1 MQNLSLVKL
10 HACKHMKKE
19 WHGTILAGIKSMS
32 YSCNEVFLFEKVY
45 QCELT
50 FSSSIYSFHKWI
62 TKELQK
68 KLPY

>member
-1 MQNLSLVKL
+1 
-10 HACKHMKKE
+10 MKEE
-19 WHGTILAGIKSMS
+19 WRETIFVEIKFMS
-32 YSCNEVFLFEKVY
+32 YSCSEVFLFEKVY

-50 FSSSIYSFHKWI
+50 FSPIIYFFHKWI